1 MMRILLLA
9 GVTACGLLSAR
20 AEIIFS
26 FSYQDPVGEGFNA
39 AGSLGETRR
48 NTLQTAAGMLSSY
61 FVTSNLVTITYG
73 VTSTNDPMSSNLA
86 SAGSNLVSTAPGFWD
101 TVVQQKILTGI
112 DANSAAFDGG
122 IDFNFGNPWSYALD
136 AASVPSDE
144 FDFISTAMHEV
155 MHSFGFL
162 SYIQPTGR
170 GANDAPLGSPDAWTT
185 FDRYFTDINGIS
197 LITETFGYNTS
208 VGLAPLTGG
217 AEEGP
222 FAGVLFDG
230 PNARAGYGGNPVQIF
245 SPNPY
250 EDGSSGSHVN
260 DYLFNQ
266 PSGLNA
272 EQLMNAASG
281 MGPGIRIL
289 SAMELGIMKDLGY
302 AMIPEPSM
310 GGLLLLAGMVGL
322 CVVAF
327 RRSS

>member
-1 MMRILLLA
+1 M
-9 GVTACGLLSAR
+9 ACGLSALR
-20 AEIIFS
+20 AEILFS
-26 FSYQDPVGEGFNA
+26 FTYLDAAGQGFNA

-48 NTLQTAAGMLSSY
+48 NTLETAANMLSSY
-61 FVTSNLVTITYG
+61 FVTSGPVTITYG

-86 SAGSNLVSTAPGFWD
+86 SAGSGLVSTAPGFWD

-112 DANSAAFDGG
+112 DANSAAFDGE
-122 IDFNFGNPWSYALD
+122 INFNFGNPWSYALD

-162 SYIQPTGR
+162 SYIRETGQ
-170 GANDAPLGSPDAWTT
+170 GANDAPLGSPDAWAT
-185 FDRYFTDINGIS
+185 FDRYFTDINGVS
-197 LITETFGYNTS
+197 LIAETFGYNTS
-208 VGLAPLTGG
+208 VGLSPLTGG
-217 AEEGP
+217 AEGGP

-250 EDGSSGSHVN
+250 EDGSSGSHLN
-260 DYLFNQ
+260 DYLFDE

-289 SAMELGIMKDLGY
+289 SAMELGIMKDIGY
-302 AMIPEPSM
+302 AVIPEPSM

-322 CVVAF
+322 CIAAF
-327 RRSS
+327 RRKA